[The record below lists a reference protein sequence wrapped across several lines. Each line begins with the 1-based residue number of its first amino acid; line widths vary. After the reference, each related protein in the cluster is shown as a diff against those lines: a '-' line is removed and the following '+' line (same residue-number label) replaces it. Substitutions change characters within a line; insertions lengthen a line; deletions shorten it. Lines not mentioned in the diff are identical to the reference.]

1 MKDAA
6 ESSSIG
12 RVSSDMSDEQGLD
25 DPRSQHR
32 GGERGLTVGRIATGR
47 FDIPVGSWR
56 RKLGTAYELLGATL
70 VAGLLL
76 VGLLTAGVAEV
87 YDSVTESNGVTV
99 LDQPALR
106 TAVALRTPAA
116 DIVVGDYTQLGDAV
130 VLTLLAGATAIG
142 LTLHWRRWTPIVL
155 IAVTVAGSLMLTI
168 LGKAVVGRTRPP
180 LADAVPPYEVGT
192 SFPSGHSLNAMAI
205 AGIVCYLLV
214 RNQRSTWSRTLTVAA
229 GALFVITIGLS
240 RIYLGHHWLTDVV
253 AAWAIGL
260 AWVATVVVAHRL
272 FLILRDV
279 PRRPE
284 LQEHRQ

>member
-1 MKDAA
+1 M
-6 ESSSIG
+6 
-12 RVSSDMSDEQGLD
+12 
-25 DPRSQHR
+25 
-32 GGERGLTVGRIATGR
+32 GRIATGR